1 MFRSRKV
8 FFLFSVISAITF
20 AQSFNTLLGTNEVET
35 IIGPKVTD
43 YLKLHYNRMPL
54 NDDVSKKALKK
65 FLEKLDYN
73 KNFLLQSDV
82 KKFSK
87 YELKFDYFIK
97 KGTYPVVDLAMKIK
111 TDRIKKADAVREKI
125 FKKQFDF
132 TKDETFENDRDKR
145 NFVKSEKDFEK
156 RWRKVFKQATLS
168 RYASIIE
175 DQKSLKEDIE
185 KKKNEKKSG
194 KKTAKKE
201 KKSKKKEEKEE
212 VLTDKQMLKKA
223 HEAISK
229 NYKRYFERE
238 LQEDRM
244 AYISY
249 FINSITEIYDP
260 HTSYL
265 APKKREDF
273 NIDMSGSLQG
283 IGAILSEDEGY
294 IKVVKIVPGG
304 PAWRGKELEA
314 EDVILSVS
322 EKDGDPVDLVG
333 MRVDNA
339 VRYIRGPKGK
349 TVKLYVKKGDG
360 SRKTIAIVRD
370 VVKIGESFT
379 KSSVLEK
386 KNLDMKIGY
395 INVPKFYR
403 EFGGSVNCT
412 DDVVQELRRL
422 KKTKVDGVILDLRNN
437 GGGAL
442 EDAIYMSGLFIEKG
456 PIVQVKDYS
465 GSVQVLPDRDPTVEY
480 DGPLI
485 VMTNR
490 FSASA
495 SEILAAALQDYGRAV
510 IVGAQNSHGKGTV
523 QVYKDFD
530 REGLTSIMNLGL
542 GAIKYTNQMFYR
554 INGGSTQHKG
564 VVPDI
569 ILPDQFSYLENRE
582 SDLDYS
588 LKWDKVYPLNYKKW
602 EGKKKLDY
610 QALRLRSGKRVSENK
625 RYKKINENINYLLER
640 KKDTVASLNLEKW
653 LKENEEAKKISEK
666 YKETEENENLK
677 VSNFEASLKS
687 HETVKPG
694 EEKQWK
700 EEFKQR
706 KEEWVTG
713 LRKDVELEEAMYI
726 MADIIEQTTKK
737 VVYAPVQKKAMK

>member
-87 YELKFDYFIK
+87 YELKFDDFIK

-201 KKSKKKEEKEE
+201 KKSKKKDEKEE

-273 NIDMSGSLQG
+273 NMRIYILM
-283 IGAILSEDEGY
+283 AI
-294 IKVVKIVPGG
+294 
-304 PAWRGKELEA
+304 
-314 EDVILSVS
+314 
-322 EKDGDPVDLVG
+322 
-333 MRVDNA
+333 
-339 VRYIRGPKGK
+339 
-349 TVKLYVKKGDG
+349 
-360 SRKTIAIVRD
+360 
-370 VVKIGESFT
+370 
-379 KSSVLEK
+379 
-386 KNLDMKIGY
+386 
-395 INVPKFYR
+395 
-403 EFGGSVNCT
+403 
-412 DDVVQELRRL
+412 Q
-422 KKTKVDGVILDLRNN
+422 
-437 GGGAL
+437 
-442 EDAIYMSGLFIEKG
+442 
-456 PIVQVKDYS
+456 
-465 GSVQVLPDRDPTVEY
+465 
-480 DGPLI
+480 
-485 VMTNR
+485 
-490 FSASA
+490 
-495 SEILAAALQDYGRAV
+495 
-510 IVGAQNSHGKGTV
+510 
-523 QVYKDFD
+523 
-530 REGLTSIMNLGL
+530 
-542 GAIKYTNQMFYR
+542 
-554 INGGSTQHKG
+554 
-564 VVPDI
+564 
-569 ILPDQFSYLENRE
+569 
-582 SDLDYS
+582 
-588 LKWDKVYPLNYKKW
+588 
-602 EGKKKLDY
+602 
-610 QALRLRSGKRVSENK
+610 
-625 RYKKINENINYLLER
+625 
-640 KKDTVASLNLEKW
+640 
-653 LKENEEAKKISEK
+653 
-666 YKETEENENLK
+666 
-677 VSNFEASLKS
+677 
-687 HETVKPG
+687 
-694 EEKQWK
+694 
-700 EEFKQR
+700 
-706 KEEWVTG
+706 
-713 LRKDVELEEAMYI
+713 
-726 MADIIEQTTKK
+726 
-737 VVYAPVQKKAMK
+737 